1 MDTNG
6 FAYRLRT
13 ETQQVEFF
21 SASAGETVVEP
32 FVSIVILSLRSVVVE
47 RNSAVEE
54 GVAEDLG
61 DVEGLDGGAGFFG

>member
-1 MDTNG
+1 MDTKG

-13 ETQQVEFF
+13 ET
-21 SASAGETVVEP
+21 SITSSNPAGGETVVEP
-32 FVSIVILSLRSVVVE
+32 FVSIVILSLCSVVVE